1 MDWKSILRE
10 QFSSKNWEDAV
21 TLMENVTGSDECDLD
36 AYLNYIYLLEHLLLG
51 SVWDLDTD
59 DPLLV
64 KAQDEIYGV
73 FDRARSLYSDN
84 PDFLFW
90 GGWLAVWG
98 EWLFKMTTEDA
109 QRMMVEAHRFCP
121 GNILFCLAEVSS
133 CESPSDNAYQM
144 CVKKILSDKDTISY
158 ISAKGTVGDY
168 MLSFLNNAVD

>member
-10 QFSSKNWEDAV
+10 QFSSKNWEGAV
-21 TLMENVTGSDECDLD
+21 TLMGNVTGSDECDLD

-51 SVWDLDTD
+51 PVWDLDTD

-64 KAQDEIYGV
+64 KAQDEIYEV

-90 GGWLAVWG
+90 VGWLAVWG
-98 EWLFKMTTEDA
+98 EWFFKMTTEDA
-109 QRMMVEAHRFCP
+109 QRMMEEAHQLCP
-121 GNILFCLAEVSS
+121 ENILFTLAEVSGCDS
-133 CESPSDNAYQM
+133 ASEAAYQV
-144 CVKKILSDKDTISY
+144 CVKKILSDKDIISY

-168 MLSFLNNAVD
+168 MLRFLNNALD